1 MGYTDWVGR
10 EGIEDKVLLDFHM
23 ETLGREE
30 ASVSTDP
37 GSLR

>member
-10 EGIEDKVLLDFHM
+10 RREDKVLLDFHM

-30 ASVSTDP
+30 ASICEH
-37 GSLR
+37 